1 MAFAHIFK
9 NIIRNSLLRWIVLLS
24 FFASIVTP
32 LFLYQYLVPLFY
44 EQMMQN
50 IIIDANKLGHHLFK
64 QYAIKEEGMVKLQ
77 EDIEWISRNFTLER
91 IKFFDAKGQTLFS
104 SNAEEINTF
113 NTGDA
118 FKQRVSKGENVYKIV
133 PKGHKSVDG
142 RLLNKDVAEIYL
154 PIMQKGN
161 FEGAFEIYYDITEKR
176 YQLDQLIERSMMILA
191 FFSLSI
197 LSALGLIVLFASKRD
212 LQTIEAQK
220 MVESLIASL
229 EEKVSEQTQEI
240 RFNKEISIE
249 AIAALAEDYDD
260 DTGKHIRR
268 IKNYTILIA
277 TWLKE
282 NHNMLNTEQI
292 DDMAMASILHDI
304 GKLSIPKSILNKPGK
319 LDEAEWEVMRTHAQ
333 KGAEVLERANKIF
346 FERFGKNSY
355 LAVARDIARYHHEKY
370 DGSGY
375 PEGLRGEDIPLAA
388 RIVALVD
395 VYDALRGKRPY
406 KRQWSHQ
413 DAYEL
418 IVSGSHHHFHPLIVE
433 AFKSVA
439 DAFDKTY
446 LELADT

>member
-1 MAFAHIFK
+1 MVLARILT
-9 NIIRNSLLRWIVLLS
+9 NIIRNAFLRSIVLLS
-24 FFASIVTP
+24 FLASMITP
-32 LFLYQYLVPLFY
+32 LFLFFYFLPLFY

-64 QYAIKEEGMVKLQ
+64 QYGIKEEGMQKLK
-77 EDIEWISRNFTLER
+77 EDIQWISGNFTLER
-91 IKFFDAKGQTLFS
+91 IKFFDANGQTLFS
-104 SNAEEINTF
+104 TNPKEINSF
-113 NTGDA
+113 NQGDD
-118 FKQRVSKGENVYKIV
+118 FKNRVAKGENVYKIV
-133 PKGHKSVDG
+133 PKGNKSVDG
-142 RLLNKDVAEIYL
+142 RFLSKDVAEIYL
-154 PIMQKGN
+154 PIMEEGR

-176 YQLDQLIERSMMILA
+176 DKLDQLIGRSMFILA
-191 FFSLSI
+191 FFSFSI

-229 EEKVSEQTQEI
+229 EEKVQAQTQEI

-268 IKNYTILIA
+268 IKSYTILIA
-277 TWLKE
+277 TWLKNE
-282 NHNMLNTEQI
+282 HRMLSDEHI
-292 DDMAMASILHDI
+292 DEMAMASILHDI
-304 GKLSIPKSILNKPGK
+304 GKLSIPKAILTKPGK
-319 LDEAEWEVMRTHAQ
+319 LDEEEWGIMRTHAQ

-346 FERFGKNSY
+346 YARFGKNSY
-355 LAVARDIARYHHEKY
+355 LAVARDIAHYHHEKY

-375 PEGLRGEDIPLAA
+375 PDGLCGEEIPLSA

-413 DAYEL
+413 DAYDL
-418 IVSGSHHHFHPLIVE
+418 IVSGSGQHFHPLIVE
-433 AFKSVA
+433 AFKHLA
-439 DAFDKTY
+439 EDFDKTY